1 MARNPKQDA
10 NLKPYKKG
18 ELSSE
23 EAKRRGQAGAKKSA
37 EVRREKRDAR
47 QAARY
52 ILGLAAKGATL
63 DQLERLG
70 ADRKDGLTNME
81 LLMAML
87 YAQSTSSSS
96 NNQLDATKMLLSY
109 TGYDYEENRRERE
122 SLNKDARL
130 DIETNM
136 KRDALTTRGL
146 EDGTVAVGL
155 GAEEGGANDVF
166 IYLPKIDD
174 DPDEEEEAEEL
185 EEKDGSKEA
194 EITNDEE
201 Q

>member
-1 MARNPKQDA
+1 MARNPKSDT
-10 NLKPYKKG
+10 NLKPIQKGDLSKEELKKRQSNG
-18 ELSSE
+18 G
-23 EAKRRGQAGAKKSA
+23 KRSG

-109 TGYDYEENRRERE
+109 AGYDYEENRRERE

-130 DIETNM
+130 DIETM
-136 KRDALTTRGL
+136 LLCLAS
-146 EDGTVAVGL
+146 
-155 GAEEGGANDVF
+155 
-166 IYLPKIDD
+166 LPSI
-174 DPDEEEEAEEL
+174 PWSFLMPSTARRSL
-185 EEKDGSKEA
+185 LW
-194 EITNDEE
+194 
-201 Q
+201 